1 MPIRTLEKSAWNDY
15 FNLVSKIV
23 LIGKRAEVEVAS
35 LSFGAQIEAEWVL
48 LLGVVYDEKDDILE
62 ITLDGLDHLVHRPLQ
77 IHVDEGASSILSGFA
92 VLDHAGCRHIVRL
105 RDPLMLPAPAPASR

>member
-1 MPIRTLEKSAWNDY
+1 MPIRRLEKSAWNGY
-15 FNLVSKIV
+15 FNLVSKTV

-62 ITLDGLDHLVHRPLQ
+62 ITLDGLDHLIHRPLEV
-77 IHVDEGASSILSGFA
+77 HVDERASIVAGFA

-105 RDPLMLPAPAPASR
+105 REPLMLPAPARVS